1 MVIPAQY
8 RARSRH
14 SLLHRSAPLLF
25 SLTSFSL
32 AFLSGGCITLFH
44 RRPNIPWATAV
55 QVHPT
60 LQSHAAN
67 GDGAGDLDAPEIGL
81 DLAPLVAVMA
91 PIRSVP
97 PRPKVNPP
105 PAPAA
110 TAPAA
115 DAEKGPEAPTIAAQ
129 LSKEE
134 FPAAQQETN
143 QSLDIAEKN
152 LASTRNKQLNPAQSD
167 LVSKIK
173 GFLKDAREAAKAG
186 DWARA
191 RNLAKKAQVLS
202 EELVRSV

>member
-1 MVIPAQY
+1 MHNPAQY
-8 RARSRH
+8 SARSRH
-14 SLLHRSAPLLF
+14 SLLHRRAPLLV

-32 AFLSGGCITLFH
+32 AFLSSGCIFH

-55 QVHPT
+55 QVRPLPQPHT
-60 LQSHAAN
+60 LPP
-67 GDGAGDLDAPEIGL
+67 DDLDFDAPVLNL
-81 DLAPLVAVMA
+81 DLAPLVALMV
-91 PIRSVP
+91 PIRSAP
-97 PRPKVNPP
+97 PRPHVNPS

-110 TAPAA
+110 NAPVA
-115 DAEKGPEAPTIAAQ
+115 DAGKPEAPTIAAQ

-134 FPAAQQETN
+134 FAAAQQETT

-152 LASTRNKQLNPAQSD
+152 LASTRNKRLNPAQTD

-173 GFLKDAREAAKAG
+173 GFLKDAREAAQAG